1 MRIFRIISPLTLV
14 FLFAITGCAESDS
27 SDSQVADTPVST
39 LSLDPIWSTAEA
51 GNDFLGDGPFMVRV
65 DADSQVY
72 VADRSTQQVHQFGS
86 DGTWQATTGGSQG
99 GPGALQFLV
108 GLDLALDGRVLVVD
122 GSQNQVLTWEEV
134 SAAPRS
140 THRINP
146 WQSYR
151 PFGLFVTDAC
161 TWAIPHR
168 MSHSAQTGAD
178 VDPREH
184 VVRYRCDSEVPS
196 DTLFSYPRPEQ
207 IVAEPMGGIATSAHP
222 HGRKSVVRYHD
233 EHFYEG
239 HTSAPAFRVRRQDGT
254 IIDRIRFDHTPV
266 PIEQNKLDAM
276 RADLEN
282 DSDTPPAVASALLDA
297 IDNAPRYD
305 THPVFDHIA
314 VDAADRLWVQPVDPN
329 AEQAT
334 WLVVNRSGE
343 TVAQAHA
350 ASLAVR
356 LDVVHRN
363 RAYGIRQTDDGAH
376 EVVAFAITE
385 E

>member
-1 MRIFRIISPLTLV
+1 ML
-14 FLFAITGCAESDS
+14 
-27 SDSQVADTPVST
+27 
-39 LSLDPIWSTAEA
+39 
-51 GNDFLGDGPFMVRV
+51 RV
-65 DADSQVY
+65 DADGEVY
-72 VADRSTQQVHQFGS
+72 VADRSTQQVHQFDA
-86 DGTWQATTGGSQG
+86 DGTWQATAGGPEG

-108 GLDLALDGRVLVVD
+108 GLDLTSDGRVLVVD
-122 GSQNQVLTWEEV
+122 GSRNQVVAWDDLR
-134 SAAPRS
+134 AAPRS
-140 THRINP
+140 THQLSP

-151 PFGLFVTDAC
+151 PFGLFTLDAC

-168 MSHSAQTGAD
+168 ESRSAQTGDD
-178 VDPREH
+178 VDQREH
-184 VVRYRCDSEVPS
+184 IIRYTCDDETPR

-207 IVAEPMGGIATSAHP
+207 IVAEPMGGIATFAHP
-222 HGRKSVVRYHD
+222 HGRKSVVRYHG
-233 EHFYEG
+233 ERFYEG
-239 HTSAPAFRVRRQDGT
+239 HTSAPTIRVRRQDGT

-282 DSDTPPAVASALLDA
+282 DSDTPPVVASALLDA
-297 IDNAPRYD
+297 IDNASRYD

-314 VDAADRLWVQPVDPN
+314 VDAEDRLWIQPVDPN
-329 AEQAT
+329 AKQAT

-343 TVAQAHA
+343 TVAQAYA
-350 ASLAVR
+350 VSPAVR
-356 LDVVHRN
+356 LDVVHRD